1 MIYERSV
8 MPILDHTVALDES
21 DIEMTYIEDGSKVI
35 ITNTETGASLQMLSV
50 DVLNAAQVILGDH
63 LLQMKSA

>member
-1 MIYERSV
+1 